1 MILKNFVLIY
11 CSTIVLKVI
20 LSDANVPGEGEH
32 KIMSYIRLQRN
43 LSGYD
48 PNMRHCL
55 YGLVRLIFLI
65 TANLWMGI
73 FFLIFMN
80 VVPDNLQFYSL
91 VPPQDADLI
100 MLGLATHEV
109 HFSILREVNSQLY
122 YMEGHFSL
130 LSEYVGS
137 NSQKKPYF

>member
-1 MILKNFVLIY
+1 MIQICVTVFMVWYVL
-11 CSTIVLKVI
+11 SFAL
-20 LSDANVPGEGEH
+20 L
-32 KIMSYIRLQRN
+32 
-43 LSGYD
+43 
-48 PNMRHCL
+48 
-55 YGLVRLIFLI
+55 
-65 TANLWMGI
+65 ANLLMGI

-80 VVPDNLQFYSL
+80 VVLDNLQLYYSL

-109 HFSILREVNSQLY
+109 HFSILREVNAQLY

-137 NSQKKPYF
+137 KFAK